1 MNSSINEETQ
11 KKEKEIVEEEWGES
25 NLAPQIQNNYVNWS
39 THDGSLNT
47 N

>member
-11 KKEKEIVEEEWGES
+11 KKEKEIVEEEWGEA
-25 NLAPQIQNNYVNWS
+25 NLAPQFQNDYVNWS